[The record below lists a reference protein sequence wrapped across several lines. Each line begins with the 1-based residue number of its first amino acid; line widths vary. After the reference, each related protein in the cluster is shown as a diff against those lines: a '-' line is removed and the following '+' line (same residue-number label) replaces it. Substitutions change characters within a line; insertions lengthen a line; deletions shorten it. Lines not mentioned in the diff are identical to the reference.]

1 MNGGRFVH
9 KFPIS
14 FRFSYGYHRDAGT
27 RMGALGR
34 QVLKTAAIHALQV
47 EDPERDYLV
56 ISAGISRHLHS
67 QLSDVLSASE
77 LKPKATVFLTTF
89 GGDPDGGYRIARC
102 LRHHYKD
109 GLRVAVP
116 SWCKS
121 AGTLVAIA
129 GDELAIGDRG
139 ELGPLDVQVFKGSE
153 LLERSSGLDITEAL
167 AFVGEHVRWGYHS
180 MLKEARRMG
189 LSTKLA
195 SDMAAHIGAAIAA
208 PLLNQV
214 DPLRLGEL
222 QRATRIA
229 HDYGSRLDAYS
240 NNLKPDALQS
250 LIAAYPSHSFVI
262 DRKEAAGLFHRV
274 FPLTAAESG
283 FVEAYWEFFSEPR
296 EEAPQLFDFS
306 KIPNPRAG
314 TPHEPTSEAA
324 NDNLEADTGT
334 SSVSQQQSGD
344 SQSGSASVRVRPG
357 RSGRSSGSK
366 PGGEPVGEGD
376 GKELIRALNLEE

>member
-1 MNGGRFVH
+1 MNT
-9 KFPIS
+9 
-14 FRFSYGYHRDAGT
+14 D
-27 RMGALGR
+27 
-34 QVLKTAAIHALQV
+34 AIHALQI

-56 ISAGISRHLHS
+56 ISAQISRHLHGR
-67 QLSDVLSASE
+67 LSDMLASRP
-77 LKPKATVFLTTF
+77 LKPKATVFLTTY

-102 LRHHYKD
+102 LRHHYKN

-129 GDELAIGDRG
+129 ADELAIGDRG

-167 AFVGEHVRWGYHS
+167 AFVGDHVRAGYHS

-189 LSTKLA
+189 LSTRLA

-229 HDYGSRLDAYS
+229 NDYGSRLDAYS
-240 NNLKPDALQS
+240 KNLKPEALQS
-250 LIAAYPSHSFVI
+250 LIGAYPSHSFVI
-262 DRKEAAGLFHRV
+262 DRKEAGDLFHRV
-274 FPLTAAESG
+274 FPLTEAESG
-283 FVEAYWEFFSEPR
+283 FVRAYWPFF
-296 EEAPQLFDFS
+296 EEARDAEPQFIDFS
-306 KIPNPRAG
+306 QVPTSDPGA
-314 TPHEPTSEAA
+314 PHESHPEAA
-324 NDNLEADTGT
+324 DDRYQAEPDEGAGP
-334 SSVSQQQSGD
+334 VEPEQSGD
-344 SQSGSASVRVRPG
+344 PQPGREGLRVRPRRA
-357 RSGRSSGSK
+357 RSAQQASAQLD
-366 PGGEPVGEGD
+366 EPRQDEPQGLLHTLTVM
-376 GKELIRALNLEE
+376 